1 MSRITNDIELTKQ
14 RQEHIAK
21 YGIEKGF
28 PVYMVKVMYDDI
40 YLFFTAKARD
50 EFMKKKEKEGY
61 KCITQVKHVTDV
73 TGVSFT
79 TK

>member
-1 MSRITNDIELTKQ
+1 MYKETNDMELTRQ
-14 RQEHIAK
+14 RQEHQAK
-21 YGIEKGF
+21 YGVEKGF

-40 YLFFTAKARD
+40 YLFFTAKATQ
-50 EFMKKKEKEGY
+50 EFINIKEKEGY
-61 KCITQVKHVTDV
+61 KCIFQVKHVTDV

>member
-1 MSRITNDIELTKQ
+1 MYKERNDMELTRQ
-14 RQEHIAK
+14 RQEHQRK

-40 YLFFTAKARD
+40 YLFFTPNARD
-50 EFMKKKEKEGY
+50 KFMEEKEKEGY
-61 KCITQVKHVTDV
+61 RCITQIKHVTDV

>member
-21 YGIEKGF
+21 YGIERGF

-40 YLFFTAKARD
+40 YLFFTSK
-50 EFMKKKEKEGY
+50 Y
-61 KCITQVKHVTDV
+61 LHIQIVCITFALAIRKSESQ
-73 TGVSFT
+73 
-79 TK
+79 